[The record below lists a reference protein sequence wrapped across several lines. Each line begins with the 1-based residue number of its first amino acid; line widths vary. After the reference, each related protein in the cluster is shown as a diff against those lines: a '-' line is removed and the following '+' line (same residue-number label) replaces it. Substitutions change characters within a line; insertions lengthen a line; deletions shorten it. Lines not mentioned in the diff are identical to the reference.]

1 MSRNLITNS
10 AGVLIFLFLAMLLT
24 VPKGG
29 GAILILL
36 ILVSSLG
43 LVLNRTSV
51 ALNKDEKWL
60 LAVIAGYVL
69 IYALNVWYFSA
80 DISELDNTLR
90 FVILLPVFYFIRKQK
105 LNPGYIFYAI
115 LAGSV
120 SCFLIAI
127 YQIYLLDL
135 PRATGVTKPV
145 AFGGLSITL
154 AMMSFAIALLI
165 NTIILKILFF
175 SGFILATTAS
185 ILSQSR
191 GAWAALI
198 TCLLLLFFIQAR
210 AWSLKAKASAGLLL
224 LLIIMTSY
232 FIPTVQLRIDT
243 AITEVDNYRDKNVAN
258 TSVGIRL
265 ETWRGSAIAF
275 TENPVFGIGEGNFRT
290 KMKQLSDQGLV
301 DPVVPVQ
308 IGHVHSEYISAA
320 LHRGVIGLLSLL
332 LLFFVPIAYF
342 LRSMITLQGE
352 RKIIA
357 ATGVMLVMSSMTVAL
372 SDIFFGQQLPTIFYA
387 SLLYIMYSMINSP
400 ELKSD

>member
-1 MSRNLITNS
+1 MAADCHCRVCADLHFNI
-10 AGVLIFLFLAMLLT
+10 
-24 VPKGG
+24 
-29 GAILILL
+29 
-36 ILVSSLG
+36 
-43 LVLNRTSV
+43 
-51 ALNKDEKWL
+51 
-60 LAVIAGYVL
+60 
-69 IYALNVWYFSA
+69 WYFSA

-165 NTIILKILFF
+165 KTTKLKILFF

-210 AWSLKAKASAGLLL
+210 AWSLKAKTSAGLLL